1 MFMGSTN
8 ICDCTVIF
16 IEVGVIT
23 IRFSVVYTTSYMQ
36 AIFKQRKL
44 LTCERYFSFLCSIFS
59 SLSECFYSFLIPLCL
74 FDIIMC
80 PHLMFG

>member
-44 LTCERYFSFLCSIFS
+44 LTCERYFSFLCSILS
-59 SLSECFYSFLIPLCL
+59 SLSLSVSIRFLFRCVCL
-74 FDIIMC
+74 IS
-80 PHLMFG
+80 